1 MIKLHDGG
9 VFVRDGADI
18 AKKCSAAPETARKN
32 TIAYKIL
39 TAHNTSGRNGET
51 SDKELRIKFDA
62 MASHDITY
70 VGIIQTART
79 RGLEKFPLPY
89 VLTNC
94 HNSLCA
100 VGGTINE
107 DDHVFG
113 LSAAKKYGG
122 IYVPAHQAVIH
133 SYMREQFAACGSM
146 ILGSDSHTRYGALGT
161 LAVGEGGPELVKQL
175 VGETYDLDM
184 PQVIAVK
191 LTGAPRPGVGPQD
204 VALAIIGAVYDNKY
218 VNNKVMEFIG
228 DGIANL
234 PVEFRNGIDV
244 MTTETTCL
252 SSIWE
257 TDAETERYFA
267 VHKRPDAYKKLKADG
282 IAYYDGMIEVDLSS
296 VEPMIA
302 LPCHPSKAYK
312 LADVIANPYDM
323 LKLGDIDLTNKIM
336 PDGKIRCDQGVIAGC
351 AGGTFDNLCAAADII
366 SGASVG
372 CGAFALSAYPASQP
386 VMGALVRCGAAAELL
401 DAGVTLRSAFC
412 GPCFGAGDVPSNG
425 GLSIRHTT
433 RNFPNREGS
442 KSGEGQ
448 SAAVAL
454 MDARSIAATARN
466 GGILTSALSQDVKY
480 NDYKYE
486 FEDKPYKN
494 RVYNGWGNPQPEEK
508 LIYGPNITDWP
519 DFEPLGEHLLMK
531 VVSVIDDP
539 VTTTDELIPSGE
551 TSSYRSN
558 PIRLADFTLS
568 RKDPGYV
575 QRAKDAIKNAPP
587 EAVTAAINELTG
599 APTVLPQLG
608 SVIYAV
614 KPGDGS
620 AREQAASCQRV
631 LGGSANIAADYAT
644 KRYRS
649 NLINWGML
657 PFTCAIDVRKLPF
670 AVGDYILVKNAR
682 AAVGAGDTAFE
693 AYVIKT
699 DGSSV
704 PLALEIAPL
713 TEDERGI
720 ILAGC
725 LKNIKRK

>member
-1 MIKLHDGG
+1 MG
-9 VFVRDGADI
+9 
-18 AKKCSAAPETARKN
+18 T
-32 TIAYKIL
+32 
-39 TAHNTSGRNGET
+39 
-51 SDKELRIKFDA
+51 
-62 MASHDITY
+62 MAI
-70 VGIIQTART
+70 
-79 RGLEKFPLPY
+79 
-89 VLTNC
+89 
-94 HNSLCA
+94 
-100 VGGTINE
+100 
-107 DDHVFG
+107 
-113 LSAAKKYGG
+113 
-122 IYVPAHQAVIH
+122 
-133 SYMREQFAACGSM
+133 
-146 ILGSDSHTRYGALGT
+146 
-161 LAVGEGGPELVKQL
+161 GEGGGELAKQL
-175 VGETYDLDM
+175 LLQTYDVAY
-184 PQVIAVK
+184 PGVVSVY
-191 LTGAPRPGVGPQD
+191 LTGEPVKGVGPQD
-204 VALAIIGAVYDNKY
+204 VALAIIGAVFKNGFVK
-218 VNNKVMEFIG
+218 NKVLEFVG
-228 DGIANL
+228 PGIRNL
-234 PVEFRNGIDV
+234 SMDYRRGIDV

-252 SSIWE
+252 SSIWCTDEITKRWLSLHGRGDSYRELAPE
-257 TDAETERYFA
+257 T
-267 VHKRPDAYKKLKADG
+267 G
-282 IAYYDGMIEVDLSS
+282 AYYDGMIAVDLGK
-296 VEPMIA
+296 VRPMIA
-302 LPCHPSKAYK
+302 LPMHPSNAYPIEELKANLTEI
-312 LADVIANPYDM
+312 LADTEKDCRQLIDNPQIHFSLREKIFKGR
-323 LKLGDIDLTNKIM
+323 LKV
-336 PDGKIRCDQGVIAGC
+336 DQGIIAGC
-351 AGGTFDNLCAAADII
+351 AGGTYENISAAARII
-366 SGASVG
+366 GQTPIGQEEYSLSV
-372 CGAFALSAYPASQP
+372 YPSSQP
-386 VMGALVRCGAAAELL
+386 IMLALTRNGDLASLMSAGAII
-401 DAGVTLRSAFC
+401 RSAFC